1 MRLQIFGEPLC
12 AQVLRCAVYHTY
24 CLPDV
29 PLRSVLNVSERLLGL
44 LSTIVSE
51 FQRSRCCS
59 DELGAH
65 LEGDLTERDLP
76 EARLDPKVA
85 PLPSMTAAEGRDAG
99 PSRPVDQQDPRQY
112 HTKAGGEDEREVF
125 R

>member
-1 MRLQIFGEPLC
+1 VCCVSYLLS
-12 AQVLRCAVYHTY
+12 
-24 CLPDV
+24 LPDV

-112 HTKAGGEDEREVF
+112 HAKAGGEDDREVF